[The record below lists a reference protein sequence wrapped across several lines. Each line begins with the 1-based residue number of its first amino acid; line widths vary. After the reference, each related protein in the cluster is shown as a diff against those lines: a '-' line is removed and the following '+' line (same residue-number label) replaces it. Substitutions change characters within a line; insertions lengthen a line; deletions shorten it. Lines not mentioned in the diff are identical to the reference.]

1 MNKILACFLLIA
13 VLASAQCSIWD
24 SVKGWVKKGVNI
36 VTTKAAEYAYKWAN
50 DFVAKYPM
58 FKDIYKQLINLG
70 EGAAYKACTSLNYGE
85 IYCLNLINDIKKQ
98 YIKV

>member
-13 VLASAQCSIWD
+13 VLASSQCSIWD
-24 SVKGWVKKGVNI
+24 SVKGWVKKGVDI
-36 VTTKAAEYAYKWAN
+36 ITTKAAEYASKWAN

-58 FKDIYKQLINLG
+58 FKDVYKELINLG
-70 EGAAYKACTSLNYGE
+70 EGAAYKACTSLNYSH

>member
-24 SVKGWVKKGVNI
+24 SIKNVVKSGVEKI
-36 VTTKAAEYAYKWAN
+36 SKTAAVYVSKWAN
-50 DFVAKYPM
+50 DFVARNPM
-58 FKDIYKQLINLG
+58 FKNIYKELIHLG
-70 EGAAYKACTSLNYGE
+70 EGAAFKLCTSFNYGD

>member
-1 MNKILACFLLIA
+1 MNKFLACFLLIA
-13 VLASAQCSIWD
+13 VLASSQCSIFD
-24 SVKGWVKKGVNI
+24 SIKGWVKSGLEK
-36 VTTKAAEYAYKWAN
+36 VTKFAAQYASKWAN

-58 FKDIYKQLINLG
+58 FKDVYKELINLG

>member
-1 MNKILACFLLIA
+1 MNKFLACFLLIA

-24 SVKGWVKKGVNI
+24 SVKGWVKKGVEK
-36 VTTKAAEYAYKWAN
+36 VAETVSNVAN

>member
-1 MNKILACFLLIA
+1 MNKFLACFLLIA

-36 VTTKAAEYAYKWAN
+36 VATKAAEYASKWAN

-58 FKDIYKQLINLG
+58 FKDIYKQLINLS
-70 EGAAYKACTSLNYGE
+70 EVQALYAAPSPKFIN
-85 IYCLNLINDIKKQ
+85 CL
-98 YIKV
+98 

>member
-1 MNKILACFLLIA
+1 M
-13 VLASAQCSIWD
+13 
-24 SVKGWVKKGVNI
+24 NI
-36 VTTKAAEYAYKWAN
+36 VTTKAAEYASKWAN

-85 IYCLNLINDIKKQ
+85 IYCLNLINEIKNK
-98 YIKV
+98 YVKV

>member
-13 VLASAQCSIWD
+13 VLASSQCSIWD
-24 SVKGWVKKGVNI
+24 SIKGWVKNKVNI
-36 VTTKAAEYAYKWAN
+36 ITIKAAEFASKWAN

-58 FKDIYKQLINLG
+58 FKDVYKELINLG

-85 IYCLNLINDIKKQ
+85 IYCLNLINEIKNK
-98 YIKV
+98 YVKV

>member
-1 MNKILACFLLIA
+1 MNKFLACFLLIA

-24 SVKGWVKKGVNI
+24 WIKKGVNI

>member
-1 MNKILACFLLIA
+1 MNKFLASFLLIA

-24 SVKGWVKKGVNI
+24 SVKNVVKSGVEKI
-36 VTTKAAEYAYKWAN
+36 SKTAAEYISKWAN
-50 DFVAKYPM
+50 DFVAKNPM
-58 FKDIYKQLINLG
+58 FKNIYKELIHLG
-70 EGAAYKACTSLNYGE
+70 ESAAFKLCTSFNYGD